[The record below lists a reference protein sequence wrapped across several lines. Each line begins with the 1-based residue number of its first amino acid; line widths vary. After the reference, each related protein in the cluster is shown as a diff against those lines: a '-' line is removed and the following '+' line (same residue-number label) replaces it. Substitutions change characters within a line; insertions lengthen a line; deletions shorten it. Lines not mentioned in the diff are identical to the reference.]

1 MLSTLKADSPASQW
15 VGYQVIAGIGIG
27 CLYSSPKFA
36 ILAPLPLER
45 SANALAF
52 FSFVRKFSGVRAF
65 VFNVTTWLTVF
76 G

>member
-52 FSFVRKFSGVRAF
+52 FSFVRKFSGVSAF
-65 VFNVTTWLTVF
+65 VVIRSPRLTILV
-76 G
+76 